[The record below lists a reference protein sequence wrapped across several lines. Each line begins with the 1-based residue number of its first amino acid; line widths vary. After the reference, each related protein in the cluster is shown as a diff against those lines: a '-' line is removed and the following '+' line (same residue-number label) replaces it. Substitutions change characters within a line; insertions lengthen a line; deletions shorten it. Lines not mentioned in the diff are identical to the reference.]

1 MKTVQ
6 LFPAFIYFLFLFKP
20 VSAQIVEAIPE
31 TLRYQPFIWP
41 SEVPE
46 NCPFEHSESFNA
58 VKFLGLKSG
67 YRYGDTWYPSWA
79 SNDTLY
85 SPWTDGTTNE
95 A

>member
-6 LFPAFIYFLFLFKP
+6 LFPAFIYLLFLLKP

-58 VKFLGLKSG
+58 S
-67 YRYGDTWYPSWA
+67 
-79 SNDTLY
+79 
-85 SPWTDGTTNE
+85 
-95 A
+95 